1 MQSLI
6 YLQTTL
12 QTPEVWFE
20 YSCLILLEKVWS
32 QTITLSYPFID
43 GCGTFFRLYI
53 LYGTYGNITSP
64 AIVLSFLLS
73 WGLVSFSLNLG
84 ILLDQWMSVYQICT
98 WTVTLAL
105 LIRIICDVNTENLM
119 SYKPEQPSSIKLFLM
134 VQTLGVRVNVVWH
147 LFSFIKK
154 KKVNPLCYLF
164 WLLNSKMQLSLLTIF
179 IMFEAALT

>member
-20 YSCLILLEKVWS
+20 FSCLLLLEKIWR
-32 QTITLSYPFID
+32 QTITLSYPFIE
-43 GCGTFFRLYI
+43 GCGTFFCLYI
-53 LYGTYGNITSP
+53 CYGIYGNITSSVIDL
-64 AIVLSFLLS
+64 AFLLS

-84 ILLDQWMSVYQICT
+84 ILLDQWMSIYQICT
-98 WTVTLAL
+98 WTVTPAL
-105 LIRIICDVNTENLM
+105 LIRIIFDVNSENLM
-119 SYKPEQPSSIKLFLM
+119 SYKPEHPSSIKLFLM

-154 KKVNPLCYLF
+154 I
-164 WLLNSKMQLSLLTIF
+164 SKSSLLP
-179 IMFEAALT
+179 L

>member
-1 MQSLI
+1 MESNHNFVL
-6 YLQTTL
+6 
-12 QTPEVWFE
+12 
-20 YSCLILLEKVWS
+20 
-32 QTITLSYPFID
+32 PFID
-43 GCGTFFRLYI
+43 GCGTFFCLYI